1 MQDEIK
7 RKILQRYGNWT
18 LDHSNSLTSVHR
30 QMLALRR
37 LELDQIASEI
47 SRSLGRAEPDTKN
60 NSLFLYDT
68 EWLNE
73 FATGDIVKCLGSE
86 FSIYENRR
94 SPRIPNG
101 DLLLMSRILSIQG
114 TRGEFNQSSQISAEL
129 DVPENAW
136 FFDGVS
142 NGEMPLSIMMETAL
156 QPCGVLSAWLGTP
169 LRYPFVNF
177 FFRNLDGAVQLLQKL
192 DLRGKTINTNAILTK
207 TVFSG
212 STIIQHFEFQLS
224 CGGIVFFEGLSSF
237 GYFPEESMANQTGLD
252 GGRIVLPW
260 GKVPENIGKA
270 HGISLKDNPEYQDIP
285 VGKLRLIDEASVY
298 LDGGLNSSGYAM
310 ASRRNSQNDWFYKN
324 HFFQDPVMPGSL
336 GIESI
341 VQLFKAAIHS
351 ITKSDQP
358 VTMAANIRFK
368 WKYRGQV
375 LQSNQEMLI
384 DLHIQN
390 QHIKNGNTIFTAN
403 ANLWADDIR
412 IYEMQDLA
420 VQQDKGK

>member
-7 RKILQRYGNWT
+7 RKILQRYSHWT
-18 LDHSNSLTSVHR
+18 LDHSNRLTSVHR

-37 LELDQIASEI
+37 LELDQIANEI
-47 SRSLGRAEPDTKN
+47 SQSLGKAEPDNKKD
-60 NSLFLYDT
+60 SLFLYDT
-68 EWLNE
+68 KWLNE

-114 TRGEFNQSSQISAEL
+114 TRGEFNQSSRISAEL

-136 FFDGVS
+136 FFDGVCK
-142 NGEMPLSIMMETAL
+142 GEMPLSIMMETAL

-177 FFRNLDGAVQLLQKL
+177 FFRNLDGEVQLLQKL
-192 DLRGKTINTNAILTK
+192 DLRGKTININAILTK

-212 STIIQHFEFQLS
+212 STIIQHFEFELS
-224 CGGIVFFEGLSSF
+224 CGGKVFFKGQSSF
-237 GYFPEESMANQTGLD
+237 GYFPEESMATQTGLD
-252 GGRIVLPW
+252 GGRKVLPW
-260 GKVPENIGKA
+260 GKVPENIGNP
-270 HGISLKDNPEYQDIP
+270 HVISLKDNPKNQDIP

-298 LDGGLNSSGYAM
+298 LDGGLNSTGYAM
-310 ASRRNSQNDWFYKN
+310 ASRRNSHNDWFYTN

-341 VQLFKAAIHS
+341 VQLFKAAVHS
-351 ITKSDQP
+351 ITKSGQS
-358 VTMAANIRFK
+358 VTMAANTRFK

-375 LQSNQEMLI
+375 LQNHQEMLI

-420 VQQDKGK
+420 VQQD